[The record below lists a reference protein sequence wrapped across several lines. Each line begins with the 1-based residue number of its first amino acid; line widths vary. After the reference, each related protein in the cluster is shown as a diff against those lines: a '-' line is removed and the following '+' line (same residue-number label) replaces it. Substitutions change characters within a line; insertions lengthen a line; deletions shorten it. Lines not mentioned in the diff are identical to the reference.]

1 MKWYMHK
8 YKRPFPAAL
17 NRMYTAQFSGQYSK
31 ETKIVLSSAKKSIS
45 VSKSNGKSTLDRQV

>member
-1 MKWYMHK
+1 MHK

-45 VSKSNGKSTLDRQV
+45 ASKSNGKSTLDRQV